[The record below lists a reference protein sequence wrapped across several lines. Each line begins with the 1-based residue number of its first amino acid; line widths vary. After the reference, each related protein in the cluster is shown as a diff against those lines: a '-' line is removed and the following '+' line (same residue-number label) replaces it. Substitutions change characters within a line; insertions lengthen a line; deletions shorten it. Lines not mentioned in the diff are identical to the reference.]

1 VKTSNLLWDF
11 LSANHYFH
19 SRLKSSITCLQTKL
33 AHRIYLMTDKLS
45 SSDLRRYAMLGA
57 EARLAELDKETASIY
72 QAFPELR
79 KHRGAR
85 SVPAAAGVVA
95 AARTGQRRR
104 RRTMSAAQREEV
116 RQRMKR
122 YWAQRRSAAGATQ
135 GEAAGAKAGR
145 AAGKRGRRKMSAAAR
160 KRISDAQKARW
171 ARRKKANA

>member
-1 VKTSNLLWDF
+1 
-11 LSANHYFH
+11 
-19 SRLKSSITCLQTKL
+19 
-33 AHRIYLMTDKLS
+33 MTDKLS

-57 EARLAELDKETASIY
+57 EARLAELNKETASIY

-79 KHRGAR
+79 KQRGAR

-95 AARTGQRRR
+95 PRTGRRRR

-122 YWAQRRSAAGATQ
+122 YWAQRRGASAGTQ

-145 AAGKRGRRKMSAAAR
+145 AAGKRGRRKMSA
-160 KRISDAQKARW
+160 RW
-171 ARRKKANA
+171 AKRKKANA